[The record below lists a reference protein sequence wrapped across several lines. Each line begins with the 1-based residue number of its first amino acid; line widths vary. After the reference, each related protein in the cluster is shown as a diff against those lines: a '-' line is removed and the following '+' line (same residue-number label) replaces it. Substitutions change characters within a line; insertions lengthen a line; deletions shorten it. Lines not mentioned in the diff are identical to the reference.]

1 MGMAVE
7 TQSPAWLGEGRP
19 DDAGALRRSLGSFS
33 TGVTVITTVAPDGRR
48 VGLTAN
54 SFSSVSMEPP
64 LVLWNLSERS
74 PNRAV
79 FEQCRHFA
87 INVLAFDQQELCK
100 RFATSTIAD
109 KFAGVA
115 CREGTGG
122 VPLLDG
128 AVAQFE
134 CSMHAQ
140 HPGGDHLIFIGKV
153 LAHRWSDRMPLLFS
167 QGVLRP
173 AHCADAVRTAA

>member
-1 MGMAVE
+1 MGMAVD
-7 TQSPAWLGEGRP
+7 TQSSWLGEGRP

-33 TGVTVITTVAPDGRR
+33 TGVTVITTLTPDGRR

-64 LVLWNLSERS
+64 LVLWSLSGRS

-79 FEQCRHFA
+79 FEQCSHFA

-100 RFATSTIAD
+100 RFATSAIAD
-109 KFAGVA
+109 KFDGVA
-115 CREGTGG
+115 CREGVGG

-153 LAHRWSDRMPLLFS
+153 EAHRWSERVPLLFS

-173 AHCADAVRTAA
+173 AHSIECGRVAA

>member
-1 MGMAVE
+1 MA
-7 TQSPAWLGEGRP
+7 TALHDAHWLGEARP
-19 DDAGALRRSLGSFS
+19 GEPGELRRSLGSFS
-33 TGVTVITTVAPDGRR
+33 TGVTIVTTVAPDGRR

-54 SFSSVSMEPP
+54 SFTSVSIDPP
-64 LVLWNLSERS
+64 LVLWSLAGRS
-74 PNRAV
+74 PNRPV
-79 FEQCRHFA
+79 FETCRHFA
-87 INVLAFDQQELCK
+87 INVLAYEQEELCK
-100 RFATSTIAD
+100 RFATPSIAD

-115 CREGTGG
+115 LREGVGG

-153 LAHRWSDRMPLLFS
+153 EAHRWSGRVPLVFS

-173 AHCADAVRTAA
+173 AHAGDSSRAAA